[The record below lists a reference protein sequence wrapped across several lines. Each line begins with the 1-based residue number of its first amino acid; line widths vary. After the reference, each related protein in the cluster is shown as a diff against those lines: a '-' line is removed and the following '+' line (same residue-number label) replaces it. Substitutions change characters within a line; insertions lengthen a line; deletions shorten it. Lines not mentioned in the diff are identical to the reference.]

1 MRGGRFTLSTH
12 WLESD
17 RGNDRLISVTIRLQ
31 PPLTAG
37 AIRAMDGWPL
47 SPRHKEL
54 CLCLLRGMSYR
65 ETASAIDCRA
75 TPAVGANG
83 RQ

>member
-1 MRGGRFTLSTH
+1 
-12 WLESD
+12 
-17 RGNDRLISVTIRLQ
+17 LQ